1 MPEPLM
7 LALPPVVGAVIGLF
21 TNWLAIKM
29 LFRPLAE
36 RRILGLRI
44 PFTPG
49 ILPRERQRMARSLGD
64 TVATDLLDES
74 TVAARLRSPSFKL
87 AVREAV
93 ASSARSLF
101 ESSPDGLGAGIDAT
115 MIATIRSAS
124 IHALSGIGSSE
135 AFSTGLLSGAHAA
148 FDTARPLQVAAL
160 VPPGTVKSVAAAL
173 SGEGMADR
181 VSRSIADAVVDALGR
196 SAEAGKTIA
205 SFVPADRLRDLAA
218 RSVVSAWP
226 SFQSLVAGI
235 LADRAVVRSMERS
248 GARLIRR
255 ALDRFNAV
263 QRFFIGLGQYD
274 RVIIDNMPATIQD
287 FTGAVRDLL
296 AEESTRSAV
305 VARVG
310 DAVEAAVSKPLSAF
324 GFLSDPARNATA
336 RDDLAAILR
345 GAASTLDPELFDQLA
360 GSLTTAHTIGELIDA
375 NPGLAE
381 RLVPALT
388 GWLAARLD
396 ANASTGGHGG
406 AGEPGEPGAA
416 PPLRRVVAAF
426 ASAFIRS
433 FMATAGAEPLS
444 MTLSVD
450 QAELEALSTSVADG
464 LVELAARESSGILR
478 SLDVRTL
485 VVDKIDSLDM
495 IEVERMIL
503 RVVDKELGAITA
515 FGGILGAIIGIFQS
529 LFMFLR

>member
-1 MPEPLM
+1 MSMPEPL
-7 LALPPVVGAVIGLF
+7 LLVLPPVVGAGIGLF

-36 RRILGLRI
+36 RRFLGLRV

-74 TVAARLRSPSFKL
+74 TVAARLRSPSFRL

-101 ESSPDGLGAGIDAT
+101 ESSPNSLGAGIDAS
-115 MIATIRSAS
+115 MITTIRAAS

-135 AFSTGLLSGAHAA
+135 AFSAGLLSGAHAA
-148 FDTARPLQVAAL
+148 FDMARPLQVAEL

-173 SGEGMADR
+173 SGEGTADR

-196 SAEAGKTIA
+196 AAEAGKTIA

-218 RSVVSAWP
+218 RSILSAWP
-226 SFQSLVAGI
+226 SFQSLVTGI
-235 LADRAVVRSMERS
+235 LADKAVVRSMERS

-287 FTGAVRDLL
+287 FTAAVKELL
-296 AEESTRSAV
+296 AEESTRGAV
-305 VARVG
+305 VARIG
-310 DAVEAAVSKPLSAF
+310 DAVEAAVSKPLAGF
-324 GFLSDPARNATA
+324 GFLSDAVKNATA

-360 GSLTTAHTIGELIDA
+360 GSLITAHTIGELIDA

-396 ANASTGGHGG
+396 ATVA
-406 AGEPGEPGAA
+406 AGESGESAET
-416 PPLRRVVAAF
+416 PPFRRVVGAF

-433 FMATAGAEPLS
+433 FMATAGAEPLA
-444 MTLSVD
+444 MTLSID

-515 FGGILGAIIGIFQS
+515 FGGILGAIIGILQS

>member
-1 MPEPLM
+1 LSMPEPLI
-7 LALPPVVGAVIGLF
+7 LALPPLVGAGIGLF

-36 RRILGLRI
+36 RRFLGLRV

-49 ILPRERQRMARSLGD
+49 ILPRERQRMAQSLGD

-74 TVAARLRSPSFKL
+74 TVAARLRSPTFKL
-87 AVREAV
+87 AVRQAV
-93 ASSARSLF
+93 ATSARSLF
-101 ESSPDGLGAGIDAT
+101 ESSPSNLGAGIDAS

-135 AFSTGLLSGAHAA
+135 AFSVGLLSGTHAA
-148 FDTARPLQVAAL
+148 FDVARPMQLSELLPSGSVR
-160 VPPGTVKSVAAAL
+160 SVAAAL
-173 SGEGMADR
+173 SVEGMADR
-181 VSRSIADAVVDALGR
+181 VSRSIADAVIDALGR
-196 SAEAGKTIA
+196 SAEAGRTLA
-205 SFVPADRLRDLAA
+205 SFVPADRLRDVAT
-218 RSVVSAWP
+218 RSIVSAWP
-226 SFQSLVAGI
+226 SFQTMVTGI
-235 LADRAVVRSMERS
+235 LADKAVVRSMERS
-248 GARLIRR
+248 GAQLIRR

-287 FTGAVRDLL
+287 FTGAVKDML
-296 AEESTRSAV
+296 AEESTRNAV
-305 VARVG
+305 VARIG
-310 DAVEAAVSKPLSAF
+310 DAVEAAVTKPLSGF
-324 GFLSDPARNATA
+324 GFLSDEAKNAKA
-336 RDDLAAILR
+336 RDDLAAILH

-360 GSLTTAHTIGELIDA
+360 GSLIKAHTIGELIDA

-388 GWLAARLD
+388 GWLAARFD
-396 ANASTGGHGG
+396 AGMSS
-406 AGEPGEPGAA
+406 GESGEA
-416 PPLRRVVAAF
+416 PPARRVVSAF
-426 ASAFIRS
+426 ASAFVRS
-433 FMATAGAEPLS
+433 FMATAGAEPLA
-444 MTLSVD
+444 MTLSID
-450 QAELEALSTSVADG
+450 EAELEALSTSVSDG

>member
-36 RRILGLRI
+36 RRFLGLRV

-101 ESSPDGLGAGIDAT
+101 ESSPNGLGAGIDAS

-148 FDTARPLQVAAL
+148 FDMARPLQVAEL

-173 SGEGMADR
+173 SGEGTADR

-226 SFQSLVAGI
+226 SFQSLVTGI
-235 LADRAVVRSMERS
+235 LADKAVVRSMERS

-310 DAVEAAVSKPLSAF
+310 DAVEAAVSKPLSGF

-406 AGEPGEPGAA
+406 AGEPDAA